1 MAALIL
7 LFIIVSALNVA
18 ENGLVKM
25 TDLTPIVDALKGI
38 QNSLHCLMVI
48 GVMFLIVFSMTDFKG
63 HK

>member
-25 TDLTPIVDALKGI
+25 TDLTPIVDALKSI
-38 QNSLHCLMVI
+38 QHSLQCLIMI
-48 GVMFLIVFSMTDFKG
+48 GVVFLTAFCLTDFKG